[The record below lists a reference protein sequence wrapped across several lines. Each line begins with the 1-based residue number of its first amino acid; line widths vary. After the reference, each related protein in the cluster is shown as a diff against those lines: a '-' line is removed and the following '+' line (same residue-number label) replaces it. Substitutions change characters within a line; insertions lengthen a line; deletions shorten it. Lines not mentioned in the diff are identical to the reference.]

1 VASWSESFGGHVVSY
16 GCWPDQRSSF
26 FEAASAKR
34 TIANETDG
42 AGFEGGLRTAL
53 DAVAVELMGRS
64 WKREDGVDMRVNQ
77 LMVDANWGRSTQVVR
92 NFAKGSPFSANI
104 LPSHGR
110 GIGASSQPLTEKGKH
125 RGDRIGLNWRV
136 GKIGETDHRSCL
148 YDANFWK
155 SFAAARLRLAVGD
168 PEALV
173 FHAGEHDLL
182 FEHLTAEYP
191 VRTEARGRVVD
202 EWKQAG
208 RDNHWLDCLVGASVA
223 ASVTGLQPTA
233 SETPGG
239 RARKKVAVPVT
250 MGGSIKVQPLKR

>member
-1 VASWSESFGGHVVSY
+1 
-16 GCWPDQRSSF
+16 
-26 FEAASAKR
+26 
-34 TIANETDG
+34 
-42 AGFEGGLRTAL
+42 
-53 DAVAVELMGRS
+53 
-64 WKREDGVDMRVNQ
+64 
-77 LMVDANWGRSTQVVR
+77 
-92 NFAKGSPFSANI
+92 
-104 LPSHGR
+104 
-110 GIGASSQPLTEKGKH
+110 
-125 RGDRIGLNWRV
+125 LNWRV